1 MPSKNL
7 CGQRL
12 QSKCYCR
19 RQHFHQFGLSD
30 GRHCSPPSSGDDC
43 LIAKVAIICPAYLYV
58 RCFHFNVQ
66 NCKRNISVPVII
78 TVSVQY
84 CCKVS
89 ISASTASTY
98 PSASNHN
105 SYTSTVKRYHLV
117 SGLSDFFLSW
127 PLVFFFS
134 HVAFVFKEQWEVLLH
149 GKAIVDLKHFQRHF
163 ASVALNN
170 STHFGSGWI
179 CEIYLCAISIF
190 KEMKKRKW
198 SDEWENETRKE
209 SWIKERMV
217 NQSEKRRWW
226 ACWRGGG
233 AWWRWTPGVFCS
245 SSAFNCISNQVTIS
259 KSGWNEIAN

>member
-117 SGLSDFFLSW
+117 CGLSEI
-127 PLVFFFS
+127 FS
-134 HVAFVFKEQWEVLLH
+134 VGPWSSSFHMLLLC
-149 GKAIVDLKHFQRHF
+149 LK
-163 ASVALNN
+163 N
-170 STHFGSGWI
+170 
-179 CEIYLCAISIF
+179 
-190 KEMKKRKW
+190 
-198 SDEWENETRKE
+198 
-209 SWIKERMV
+209 
-217 NQSEKRRWW
+217 SEK
-226 ACWRGGG
+226 CCYTGK
-233 AWWRWTPGVFCS
+233 
-245 SSAFNCISNQVTIS
+245 QL
-259 KSGWNEIAN
+259 